1 MSRFAACVVLAAA
14 VAVSGCAGLR
24 AITEADVLQYASK
37 PYDKG
42 SHGPPHQVLGSLND
56 VAVVV
61 DFLCSDLCPMNTV
74 RIIHFDVD
82 SGERCAD
89 AGGIERTVIVPVAI
103 TSREKSFCFPE
114 VLAQNWSTYIR

>member
-1 MSRFAACVVLAAA
+1 MNRLAACVVLAASIA
-14 VAVSGCAGLR
+14 IPGCADLR
-24 AITEADVLQYASK
+24 PITAADVLDYASK

-42 SHGPPHQVLGSLND
+42 SHGAPRQVLGSLNE

-61 DFLCSDLCPMNTV
+61 EFVCSDLCPMNTV
-74 RIIHFDVD
+74 RIIHLDVET
-82 SGERCAD
+82 GERCAD
-89 AGGIERTVIVPVAI
+89 AGGVERTVIVPVAI